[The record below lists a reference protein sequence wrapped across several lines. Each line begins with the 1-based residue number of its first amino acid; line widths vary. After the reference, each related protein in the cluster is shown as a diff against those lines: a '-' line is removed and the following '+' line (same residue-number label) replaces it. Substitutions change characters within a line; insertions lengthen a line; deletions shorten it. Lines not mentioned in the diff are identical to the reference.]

1 MRRVAL
7 GAAAVSLLC
16 QITALRVGLLMEAE
30 LAMVNSL
37 GRLVVIRQT
46 LKTRDDRF
54 VHDEDKT
61 IVLLKESFI

>member
-1 MRRVAL
+1 
-7 GAAAVSLLC
+7 
-16 QITALRVGLLMEAE
+16 MEAE